1 MGNGPKKVSPKL
13 LLSIC
18 MAAWAD
24 SLGIFLHPGGQR
36 TGNKGYQ
43 KHDAKGHRIAGV
55 IGPQGKT
62 RDCKQKLKASTL
74 ITEARKLYIQL
85 LVIIDIIS
93 TPRMYTA
100 IIFASGILSPEKRS
114 PTSVAAIRIPA
125 ARPPSLIM
133 LCVLREN
140 GFIS

>member
-1 MGNGPKKVSPKL
+1 MGNGPQKVSPKL
-13 LLSIC
+13 LLFN
-18 MAAWAD
+18 
-24 SLGIFLHPGGQR
+24 LHGRLGGLPGIFLHPGSQR

-85 LVIIDIIS
+85 LVMMDIIN

-100 IIFASGILSPEKRS
+100 IIFASGILSPEKGV
-114 PTSVAAIRIPA
+114 PPA
-125 ARPPSLIM
+125 
-133 LCVLREN
+133 
-140 GFIS
+140 